1 MKDDQI
7 KKPST
12 VSDPSQDELDDELD
26 NQEWTAEDFANAR
39 PFAEVFPALAAS
51 IRRARGR
58 QKAPTKVRITLR
70 LDEATIAAFK
80 ATGAGWQT
88 RMDEALK
95 RVAPKG

>member
-1 MKDDQI
+1 MKDDPN
-7 KKPST
+7 KPAPAVT
-12 VSDPSQDELDDELD
+12 DLSQEELDDEMY
-26 NQEWTAEDFANAR
+26 NPEWTDEDFANAR

-51 IRRARGR
+51 IRRARGK